1 LLRWRSGGYRI
12 FSCFRGAFR
21 FDLGADRRLR
31 GVGAQEMTWAYALS
45 GAIAAALVVYLVI
58 ALIRAEDL

>member
-1 LLRWRSGGYRI
+1 
-12 FSCFRGAFR
+12 
-21 FDLGADRRLR
+21 
-31 GVGAQEMTWAYALS
+31 MTWAYALS